1 MSRLELLRHGKP
13 CVLCLQTMTL
23 FFIAKE
29 SLTKRVPSGLESVF
43 ASGQQVKSN
52 NKSKKRFTCICP
64 ASSKQ
69 IH

>member
-29 SLTKRVPSGLESVF
+29 SLTKLVPSGLESVF
-43 ASGQQVKSN
+43 ASGQQLI
-52 NKSKKRFTCICP
+52 NK
-64 ASSKQ
+64 Q
-69 IH
+69 